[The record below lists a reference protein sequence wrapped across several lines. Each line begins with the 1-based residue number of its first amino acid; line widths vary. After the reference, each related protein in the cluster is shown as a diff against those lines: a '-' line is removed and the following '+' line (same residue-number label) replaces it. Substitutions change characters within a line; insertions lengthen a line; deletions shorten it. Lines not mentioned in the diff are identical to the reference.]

1 MLQVFEQLK
10 ENTNQM
16 RKEYIRKKLVQYY
29 NRISK
34 GSVSIPAFIL
44 ANEDIKIIERDGKI
58 NEWYKHLRNANV

>member
-1 MLQVFEQLK
+1 MLQIFEQLK
-10 ENTNQM
+10 ENTLEM